1 MKYYIFT
8 GNRFN
13 QVLIF
18 DTYEQAYNWCKS
30 ATRWS
35 DAEIKNEIKTPKQ
48 GHDFCSIFDC

>member
-30 ATRWS
+30 ATHWS
-35 DAEIKNEIKTPKQ
+35 DAEIKNEIKTPRQ
-48 GHDFCSIFDC
+48 QHGFCSISE